1 MAHME
6 ERVNTFGV
14 FEGKSEGQR
23 LHGRL
28 RCIKKDD
35 IKMKWI
41 NDILSVFKKV
51 TEETLKITDELLFL
65 TPAIRYTLKSL
76 I

>member
-1 MAHME
+1 
-6 ERVNTFGV
+6 
-14 FEGKSEGQR
+14 
-23 LHGRL
+23 
-28 RCIKKDD
+28 
-35 IKMKWI
+35 MKWI

-76 I
+76 IWNCRVAQNSLWQKHKMDSETDVHAKIQHFALYY